1 MDKQTLKDTLKEMF
15 RDKEIEITVDKTENH
30 SFKYS
35 VVTITIDNEVVSET
49 KHRLEYIGL

>member
-15 RDKEIEITVDKTENH
+15 RDKEIEITVDKTQDH
-30 SFKYS
+30 SAIYS

-49 KHRLEYIGL
+49 KHMVEYTR